1 MVELTKAMP
10 QRGDYEFNRVLNK
23 IREKDIDDDAK
34 RTLKLSRTY
43 CEYICW

>member
-1 MVELTKAMP
+1 MAELTKAMP

-23 IREKDIDDDAK
+23 IRERNIDDDVE